1 MIGNRVRVVLFDIG
15 GVLVELTGT
24 HMLLSWMSGDRDL
37 SPEDVWV
44 KWLTSPTVRAFET
57 GKIGPGEFSTRL
69 VCEMELSISAD
80 EFLRQFAVWP
90 KGLYPGALEL
100 VRSIPARY
108 TRATLS
114 NCNCVHWPRFIEEMG
129 LGEAFDLHF
138 PSHLTGKIKPDADA
152 YMQVIEELRCR
163 PSDILYLDD
172 NKLNTDAAQ
181 RLGIQAVQVKG
192 VHEAEQAL
200 LEAGILEARR
210 LIAR

>member
-1 MIGNRVRVVLFDIG
+1 MTSNRVRVVLFDIG

-24 HMLLSWMSGDRDL
+24 HMLLSWMGRSL
-37 SPEDVWV
+37 SPDDVWV

-57 GKIGPGEFSTRL
+57 GRIGPEEFSTQL
-69 VCEMELSISAD
+69 VCEMDLSISAG
-80 EFLRQFAVWP
+80 ELLRQFAVWP
-90 KGLYPGALEL
+90 RALYPGALEL

-108 TRATLS
+108 TKATLS
-114 NCNCVHWPRFIEEMG
+114 NCNCVHWPRFIDEMG

-138 PSHLTGKIKPDADA
+138 PSHLTAKIKPDAEA
-152 YMQVIEELRCR
+152 YMQVIDELGCR

-172 NKLNTDAAQ
+172 NKLNTDAAEE
-181 RLGIQAVQVKG
+181 LGIRAVQVKG

>member
-1 MIGNRVRVVLFDIG
+1 MTSNRVRVVLFDIG

-24 HMLLSWMSGDRDL
+24 HMLLSWMGRSL
-37 SPEDVWV
+37 SPDDVWV

-57 GKIGPGEFSTRL
+57 GKIGPAEFSTQL
-69 VCEMELSISAD
+69 VCEMDLSISAG
-80 EFLRQFAVWP
+80 ERWTVRRMARACILAHSNRQ
-90 KGLYPGALEL
+90 
-100 VRSIPARY
+100 SIPAR
-108 TRATLS
+108 AHEGDVA
-114 NCNCVHWPRFIEEMG
+114 NCNCVHWPRFIDEMG

-138 PSHLTGKIKPDADA
+138 PSHLTAKIKPDAEA
-152 YMQVIEELRCR
+152 YMQVIDELGCR

-172 NKLNTDAAQ
+172 NKLNTDAAEE
-181 RLGIQAVQVKG
+181 LGIRAVQVKG